1 MNSMKRCVSPVAALA
16 VLLLLP
22 ALASAQ
28 NVVLDQGTFRIWV
41 DGREAGT
48 EEFTIRRAGLGADAT
63 IIAHAVVSL
72 TVPEGARE
80 LRPVL
85 EALLPDGTASGYQL
99 KISGSETTELSVN
112 LAGRRYVS
120 MLRSD
125 VGEEER
131 EFLARPETRI
141 VEAWVAHQY
150 YFLRGVREGERAHV
164 IEPRSRR
171 QVQLV
176 VGVWSEEALTLGA
189 NVVQAR
195 KVALTSGDETRTVW
209 FDQQGRVLRVDV
221 PALGYRAQRDDLV
234 G

>member
-1 MNSMKRCVSPVAALA
+1 MTTSQLSRALLASLVLLPSSVAAQ
-16 VLLLLP
+16 
-22 ALASAQ
+22 S
-28 NVVLDQGTFRIWV
+28 VVIDEGTFRV
-41 DGREAGT
+41 FVNGQDVGT
-48 EEFTIRRAGLGADAT
+48 EEFTIRRAGLGAEAT
-63 IIAHAVVSL
+63 IIAHAVVTL
-72 TVPEGARE
+72 TLSSGARE

-85 EALLPDGTASGYQL
+85 EAMPQDGTASAYQL
-99 KISGSETTELSVN
+99 KISGSESTELSVN

-141 VEAWVAHQY
+141 IEAWVAHQY
-150 YFLRGVREGERAHV
+150 YFLRNAREGTRAPL

-171 QVQLV
+171 QIQALV
-176 VGVWSEEALTLGA
+176 GAAVDESLTLGS

-195 KVALTSGDETRTVW
+195 KVTFAAGEDIRTVW

-221 PALGYRAQRDDLV
+221 PALNYRAVRDDLV